1 MLCQVMEAVCVMLD
15 LKPERKPDPNG
26 SGKMIEDYWAPS
38 QKLLGDMKFLQNLL
52 HYDKENI
59 PTKIITHV
67 RNEFYSHPDFDP
79 KKIRMVSMACEGLCR
94 WVRAMVVYDQVIK
107 IVAPKK
113 HALEAANHELAPQNE
128 RLEEKRKELR
138 ERWADEKIPD
148 VFWFSGLFFPYSFLT
163 GIRQNYAR
171 KHAIPIDRIDFLF
184 KVMEKEVED
193 IIQECIRPN
202 FVELPVV
209 IERLP
214 TPNVQGQYYPL
225 DTDLED
231 NESLPYDNDSPQLKK
246 EGDQTVKVPT
256 EQQEKEDNE
265 NDSQSQS
272 HESDDVIYQVI
283 PRQAQGGTYTWGF
296 FLEGARWDREQHC
309 LAEMS
314 AKQLHDQLPI
324 ILFQPAA
331 LPDMSHHEV
340 MVYDGSREAS
350 GPWHLCP
357 AGGRRHLGGFIRIV
371 GVYLQ

>member
-1 MLCQVMEAVCVMLD
+1 MLHYTVQYYALCQVMEAVCVMLD

-67 RNEFYSHPDFDP
+67 RNELKFF
-79 KKIRMVSMACEGLCR
+79 
-94 WVRAMVVYDQVIK
+94 Q
-107 IVAPKK
+107 
-113 HALEAANHELAPQNE
+113 
-128 RLEEKRKELR
+128 
-138 ERWADEKIPD
+138 RWADEKIPD

-246 EGDQTVKVPT
+246 EGDQVTKCR
-256 EQQEKEDNE
+256 NR
-265 NDSQSQS
+265 
-272 HESDDVIYQVI
+272 YQM
-283 PRQAQGGTYTWGF
+283 PG
-296 FLEGARWDREQHC
+296 
-309 LAEMS
+309 
-314 AKQLHDQLPI
+314 
-324 ILFQPAA
+324 
-331 LPDMSHHEV
+331 
-340 MVYDGSREAS
+340 
-350 GPWHLCP
+350 
-357 AGGRRHLGGFIRIV
+357 
-371 GVYLQ
+371 

>member
-283 PRQAQGGTYTWGF
+283 PRQAQGGTYTWY
-296 FLEGARWDREQHC
+296 DRQSSM
-309 LAEMS
+309 AEEFSTPNMQPLNTNVLLCRAS
-314 AKQLHDQLPI
+314 SWKVHAGIVNNIAWRRCQPSSYMTSYLSSFSNLLPS
-324 ILFQPAA
+324 QTCHT
-331 LPDMSHHEV
+331 M
-340 MVYDGSREAS
+340 R
-350 GPWHLCP
+350 
-357 AGGRRHLGGFIRIV
+357 
-371 GVYLQ
+371 